1 MQIDRETLERMS
13 RMNDADF
20 AKAIEAAASQNGISL
35 PSLTKED
42 LCKLRDTLR
51 AVSQSPQLMEALW
64 KKVEKNLPPE
74 NPFGPSAS
82 RK

>member
-35 PSLTKED
+35 PSLKEKTRKKVRKSLKKGLTSGMRCD
-42 LCKLRDTLR
+42 IIIK
-51 AVSQSPQLMEALW
+51 SPQ
-64 KKVEKNLPPE
+64 N
-74 NPFGPSAS
+74 GDSA
-82 RK
+82 